1 MINKV
6 RSKILSAAF
15 ILFFITPRIS
25 YSDDRVKNVVV
36 FFALSSN
43 LPSYQNFLEGL
54 KSTISMGRNDAP
66 INLILE
72 YLDLGRSVD
81 EVYAKHIIDLYNS
94 KFMSSKIDLLIT
106 FGPGIYPVLERYG
119 LKALTNSPAI
129 NIDLDLPDRK
139 TNQTSGNLNSLEI
152 TIKLL
157 TGNSYKS
164 AFDLF
169 PKFKNVY
176 VISGTGSTDK
186 FFESNA
192 KSSSNEFEANHNF
205 TFVSGLTMDSTI
217 KYVKNIPS
225 NGIVFIT
232 TYLMDENNIP
242 FSTPEVMNML
252 SQNCKAPVFPV
263 TDSFTKKEGGIGGNI
278 LSFIYLGKETG
289 RIGTEILKGKNARD
303 IVVNEKSFYQN
314 IYDWQQLKKWNLLG
328 SKAIPSDSI
337 FYNEDLSFF
346 SKYKWYMAG
355 LLIFIASQ
363 TFLIF
368 YLIRLN
374 RRQKEIAEKM
384 METENMHRELLREDR
399 LAKMTELTASLSHEL
414 NQPLTAI
421 LYSSQAGKRFLQSG
435 KLDSHQTTEIFNNI
449 IEDSKRAGGIINSVK
464 NLMKLETR
472 ERENI
477 EINAMILE
485 TLNIVN
491 SDAVQNRIKILVN
504 LGKESSIV
512 FGDKVQLQQVLLN
525 LIKNA
530 SLAMENTDIE
540 KRIIEL
546 SLLKTRNSVLIS
558 VSDSGPG
565 IDESI
570 KDNLFKPFI
579 TSRKTGFGIGLALS
593 RTIIEKHGGKIW
605 AENIDGGGARFS
617 FKLKTVE

>member
-546 SLLKTRNSVLIS
+546 SLIKTRNSFLIS